1 MAKRTGYII
10 GFTLLSI
17 AAAFLLP
24 AMPQPAGYH
33 DFADR
38 RARFGIE
45 NVLDVVSNAGFLL
58 AGIAGLVVV
67 LRPRT
72 RFEFAAE
79 RWPYGLFFLGVL
91 LTAAGSAY
99 YHLAPDNERLFWD
112 RLPITIALMAL
123 IAAQVVDRVSV
134 RAGLALLGP
143 MLLAGAASALYWIAT
158 ERAGAGN
165 LVPYVIVQGYAVL
178 ILLAFTLLLPS
189 RYTRGSDVYWVFAA
203 YAIAK
208 LMELFDR
215 ELFAVG
221 NLVSGHTLKHLAAAV
236 AGLVVCR
243 MLLRR
248 TLITDERTRLVG

>member
-1 MAKRTGYII
+1 VAKRTGYII
-10 GFTLLSI
+10 AFTLLSI

-24 AMPQPAGYH
+24 AIPQPAAYH

-38 RARFGIE
+38 RAGFGIE
-45 NVLDVVSNAGFLL
+45 NVLDVVSNVGFLL

-79 RWPYGLFFLGVL
+79 RWPYGIFFLGLL

-123 IAAQVVDRVSV
+123 IAAQLVDRVSA
-134 RAGLALLGP
+134 RAGLALLVP
-143 MLLAGAASALYWIAT
+143 MLLAGAGSAVYWIAT

-165 LVPYVIVQGYAVL
+165 LVPYVVLQGYAVV
-178 ILLAFTLLLPS
+178 ILLVLALLLPS

-203 YAIAK
+203 YVIAK

-215 ELFAVG
+215 ELFALG

-236 AGLVVCR
+236 AGFVVCR

-248 TLITDERTRLVG
+248 TLIVGERTRLAG